1 MVRIYAC
8 ARLHA
13 HTTVPAHQA
22 LCLPIDASPRACI
35 TDVIDAFIPGT
46 ELIAGRIDTAKTFT
60 PDPATC
66 SQEGENS
73 AAGQVRTKETLAE
86 GAAAVV
92 QRVKLVAADI
102 KRTSA
107 KLDLVLAVLDTG
119 EYEAHN
125 EDVRD
130 EEGNVI

>member
-1 MVRIYAC
+1 MRPH
-8 ARLHA
+8 LHA
-13 HTTVPAHQA
+13 SQTSSTP
-22 LCLPIDASPRACI
+22 
-35 TDVIDAFIPGT
+35 FIPGN
-46 ELIAGRIDTAKTFT
+46 ELIAGCIDKAKAFT

-66 SQEGENS
+66 TRAGENS
-73 AAGQVRTKETLAE
+73 AADQVRVKEALAE

-119 EYEAHN
+119 EYVAHN